1 MLGPFA
7 GQLWRGPTPESC
19 PSSVLPATTL
29 LLELVVPGGSLN
41 TSWVQSLGWENPL
54 EKEMA
59 SLSSILAWEIPWT
72 EGPGEL

>member
-41 TSWVQSLGWENPL
+41 TEPETGLGTGGVL
-54 EKEMA
+54 RGA
-59 SLSSILAWEIPWT
+59 L
-72 EGPGEL
+72 